1 MVVKTYWKVRD
12 MLNTSYTIDINQEIV
27 IDIIDWTFFTL
38 F

>member
-1 MVVKTYWKVRD
+1 MGVKTYWKVRD
-12 MLNTSYTIDINQEIV
+12 MLNASYTIDINQEIV